1 VKRQLFL
8 TTALGALLLTAC
20 ENKNKETASRVDEPY
35 VPLDQMETAPA
46 EKPMTT
52 SGAETQP
59 PAGTAADYKP
69 SRSGAAAADE
79 VLAPTDETGGQTYVV
94 QKGDTLCSLAR
105 KFYGD
110 QARWKDIWEAN
121 RARLS
126 DPDKLSVGMK
136 LIIP

>member
-8 TTALGALLLTAC
+8 TAALGALLLTAC
-20 ENKNKETASRVDEPY
+20 ENKNTETASRVEEPY

-46 EKPMTT
+46 GQPMTT
-52 SGAETQP
+52 TGAET
-59 PAGTAADYKP
+59 PAPDQSATAADE
-69 SRSGAAAADE
+69 A
-79 VLAPTDETGGQTYVV
+79 LAPTGQTGGQTHVV
-94 QKGDTLCSLAR
+94 QKGDTLFGLAR

-110 QARWKDIWEAN
+110 EARWKDIWEAN